1 MGDAPNFFLLT
12 KDGQQVLDQAAVVA
26 AGEKHEQI
34 QPTDLLAALLTLPG
48 TLVLKVLDRLSIDV
62 AALRATVGAP
72 TTLPTV
78 TAGTAAKTPPGL
90 SKEAAAVVG
99 YASKEAQ
106 HLGHGQVDAIHLLM
120 GFLYESGA
128 PAYATLTAGGL
139 SLYELR
145 QQLMGQ
151 KATFSATPARPSAA
165 GLRPSPVFLV
175 PVLLMIGAG
184 VALLRGLPEGWVSGV
199 TFVFVMSGWI
209 TALCIHEF
217 GHALVAYLG
226 GDTSVRDKG
235 YLTLNPLKYTHPFY
249 SLVIPLIFMISG
261 GIGLPGAAVYVNR
274 FALRNAWWDR
284 LTSAGGPLGTV
295 AFILLTMWPFAFNWW
310 AWVTPQNFQFWP
322 ALAFMGFLQVT
333 ALVFNLIPL
342 PPLDGWGILAPSFSW
357 EMRVRISQFGSFSL
371 LLLFILLNSNSSFTD
386 QFWMFVF
393 RVAGWFNLPYE
404 MISIGFEQFSF
415 W

>member
-12 KDGQQVLDQAAVVA
+12 KDGQQVLDQAALVA
-26 AGEKHEQI
+26 AGENHEPI
-34 QPTDLLAALLTLPG
+34 QPADLLAALLTLPG

-78 TAGTAAKTPPGL
+78 TTGTTAKTPPGL

-120 GFLYESGA
+120 GFLYESSA

-151 KATFSATPARPSAA
+151 KATFSAPPTRPSTA

-184 VALLRGLPEGWVSGV
+184 VALLRGLPESWVSGV
-199 TFVFVMSGWI
+199 TFIFVMSGWI

-284 LTSAGGPLGTV
+284 LTSAGGPVGTI

-393 RVAGWFNLPYE
+393 RVASWFNLPYE

>member
-48 TLVLKVLDRLSIDV
+48 TLVLKVLDRLSIDLT
-62 AALRATVGAP
+62 ALRATVGAP
-72 TTLPTV
+72 ATIATV

-120 GFLYESGA
+120 GFLYESSA

-184 VALLRGLPEGWVSGV
+184 VALLRGLPESWVSGV

-284 LTSAGGPLGTV
+284 LTSAGGPLGTI
-295 AFILLTMWPFAFNWW
+295 AFILMTMWPFAFNWW

-393 RVAGWFNLPYE
+393 RVASWFNLPYE

>member
-1 MGDAPNFFLLT
+1 MGDSPNFFLLT

-120 GFLYESGA
+120 GFLYESSA

-151 KATFSATPARPSAA
+151 KATFSAPPSRPSTA

-284 LTSAGGPLGTV
+284 LTSAGGPLGTI
-295 AFILLTMWPFAFNWW
+295 AFILMTMWPFAFNWW

>member
-1 MGDAPNFFLLT
+1 MTDSPNFFLLT
-12 KDGQQVLDQAAVVA
+12 KDGQRVLDGAAALA
-26 AGEKHEQI
+26 ASQTHTEI
-34 QPTDLLAALLTLPG
+34 QSADLLAALLVTPG
-48 TLVLKVLDRLSIDV
+48 TLALKVLERLAVDLD
-62 AALRATVGAP
+62 ALRRAVNAP
-72 TTLPTV
+72 TTALGAPPKVAPTPAKE
-78 TAGTAAKTPPGL
+78 TATVL
-90 SKEAAAVVG
+90 G

-120 GFLYESGA
+120 GFLYETST
-128 PAYATLTAGGL
+128 PTYATLSAAGL

-145 QQLMGQ
+145 QQLVGQ
-151 KATFSATPARPSAA
+151 KSNFQAKNERPSTA

-175 PVLLMIGAG
+175 PLLLMVGSA
-184 VALLRGLPEGWVSGV
+184 VALFRGLPEQWVNGT
-199 TFVFVMSGWI
+199 TFLFAMSGWI

-261 GIGLPGAAVYVNR
+261 GIGLPGAAVYVDR

-284 LTSAGGPLGTV
+284 MTSAGGPLGTV
-295 AFILLTMWPFAFNWW
+295 VFIMLTMWPFAFDWG
-310 AWVTPQNFQFWP
+310 AWITPQNFYFWP

-342 PPLDGWGILAPSFSW
+342 PPLDGWGIIAPSFSW
-357 EMRVRISQFGSFSL
+357 EARVRISQFGSFSL
-371 LLLFILLNSNSSFTD
+371 LLLFILLNSSSSFTER
-386 QFWMFVF
+386 FWMFVF

-404 MISIGFEQFSF
+404 MIAIGFEQFSF